1 MSRLFN
7 QFMERAFNGN
17 VYCQEQE
24 LSMQM
29 NADHEQWTTERK
41 KWTDGE
47 ITLFNGGTVEQW
59 VALGRPKNEN
69 QFNKQ

>member
-7 QFMERAFNGN
+7 QFMERVFNGN
-17 VYCQEQE
+17 PYIQEQE
-24 LSMQM
+24 LSMQLD
-29 NADHEQWTTERK
+29 AEHQQWTNERQ
-41 KWTDGE
+41 KWSDGK
-47 ITLFNGGTVEQW
+47 ITLYNGGTVEEW